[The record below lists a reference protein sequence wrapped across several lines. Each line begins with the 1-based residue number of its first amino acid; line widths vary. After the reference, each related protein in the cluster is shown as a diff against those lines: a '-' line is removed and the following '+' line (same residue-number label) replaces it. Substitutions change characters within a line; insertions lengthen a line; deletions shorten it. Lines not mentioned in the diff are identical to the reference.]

1 MLLSKRVTTF
11 NLFKDLAMRSGS
23 IMDKMLAE
31 KSRFSMAQLSE
42 SRDSSNCFTC
52 SVVWLVLARFNFLVF
67 YYTSSNMG
75 NMGKEKGCKL
85 ICWKPATRRIDKYF
99 LVLIQSAVMWS
110 SVLSL
115 IFHFDLILAF
125 PRMVVVML
133 I

>member
-1 MLLSKRVTTF
+1 MCKKQVPMPEVDNSK
-11 NLFKDLAMRSGS
+11 NL
-23 IMDKMLAE
+23 E
-31 KSRFSMAQLSE
+31 T
-42 SRDSSNCFTC
+42 SNYG
-52 SVVWLVLARFNFLVF
+52 LINLEE
-67 YYTSSNMG
+67 SNMG
-75 NMGKEKGCKL
+75 TMGKEKGCKL
-85 ICWKPATRRIDKYF
+85 ICWKPAMRRIDKYF